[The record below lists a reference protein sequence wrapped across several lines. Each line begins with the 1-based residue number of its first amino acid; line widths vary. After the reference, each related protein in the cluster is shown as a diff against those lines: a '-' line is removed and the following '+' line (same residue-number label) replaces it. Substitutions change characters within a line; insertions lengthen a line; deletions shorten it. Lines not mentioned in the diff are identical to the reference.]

1 LQDQPVSFGWRGECE
16 GIVLHDH
23 LELRR
28 VVALARGCGE
38 SLCFDF
44 HRLHVLVGKRDVN
57 FSILFEDFAMQ

>member
-1 LQDQPVSFGWRGECE
+1 MNASRDGFGVGGCFELQDQPVSFGWRGECE

-38 SLCFDF
+38 SL
-44 HRLHVLVGKRDVN
+44 
-57 FSILFEDFAMQ
+57 